1 MSARKQRPTSL
12 QRACCDPKD
21 LLSLIGQLAHAC
33 KVVVHGRSFLRRMID
48 LAASRTNL
56 DHWIRVNAAFR
67 SDLFWWHLFMARWNN
82 SSMLSAHLPT
92 QPDRHLFTDASG
104 SWGCGALCNHDWFH
118 HPWPVEW
125 AQTNIA
131 TRELVPNV
139 LAVGLWGRVWQGL
152 HILVRSD
159 NMAIVELFRSRSSR
173 DPDLMHL
180 LRCLHFLAARY
191 DISLA
196 ALHIRGVDN
205 TAAFGCS
212 PSSMLVPSDDAT
224 SKPMQFWSL
233 RLRT

>member
-1 MSARKQRPTSL
+1 
-12 QRACCDPKD
+12 
-21 LLSLIGQLAHAC
+21 
-33 KVVVHGRSFLRRMID
+33 
-48 LAASRTNL
+48 
-56 DHWIRVNAAFR
+56 
-67 SDLFWWHLFMARWNN
+67 MARWNN

-159 NMAIVELFRSRSSR
+159 NMAVVELFRSRSSH

-224 SKPMQFWSL
+224 SKPMQFWNEIHCACARDNVYQAPVLLVGGPGNEARSAL
-233 RLRT
+233 CRLLLDIEPGASDCKEKPGASGCEEKPGASGSSEKPGASGNIEKPGASG